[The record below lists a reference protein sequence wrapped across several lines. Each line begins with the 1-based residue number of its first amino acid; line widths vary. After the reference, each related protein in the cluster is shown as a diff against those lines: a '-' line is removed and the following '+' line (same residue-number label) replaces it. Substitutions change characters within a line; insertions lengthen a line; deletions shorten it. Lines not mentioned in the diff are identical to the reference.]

1 MRRPSKIAMVDFVE
15 TALEAMEI
23 ASSNAVFSH
32 ENFMK
37 FCHPFFVHRE
47 CGGKQVFYGECRQY
61 IEEYFYSHSSSTV
74 ESVDKSK
81 IAVNVM
87 VIFIPMQMCMNLD
100 RLWVKK
106 SGNVFPQ
113 VILPQSTGDV
123 DKFLPEKSL
132 VLQILNVFDEGFY
145 DVL

>member
-1 MRRPSKIAMVDFVE
+1 MRRPSRLAMVDFVD

-23 ASSNAVFSH
+23 ASSSADFSH

-37 FCHPFFVHRE
+37 ICHPFFVHRG
-47 CGGKQVFYGECRQY
+47 CGSKQVFYGRCRHY

-74 ESVDKSK
+74 ESVEKSK
-81 IAVNVM
+81 IVVTVM
-87 VIFIPMQMCMNLD
+87 EIFIPMRMCMDLD

-113 VILPQSTGDV
+113 VIHPQSTGDV
-123 DKFLPEKSL
+123 DKFLL
-132 VLQILNVFDEGFY
+132 
-145 DVL
+145 